1 MKDQKIAEE
10 IVTWIWADLKGRSG
24 LRSAV
29 EMIHPKIR
37 TEIID
42 RHTERVQEILDSHN
56 AKPKDPKP
64 TSTTLKVDN
73 VEAKST
79 SSNIGQKEQS
89 QHSKKEEEA
98 KALAARLANRKGSK
112 S

>member
-37 TEIID
+37 AEIID
-42 RHTERVQEILDSHN
+42 RHTDRVQEILDSHN

-79 SSNIGQKEQS
+79 SSNIGQKDQ
-89 QHSKKEEEA
+89 SKKEEEA
-98 KALAARLANRKGSK
+98 KALAARLASRKGAK
-112 S
+112 A

>member
-1 MKDQKIAEE
+1 MKDQKLAEE
-10 IVTWIWADLKGRSG
+10 IVTWIWADIKGRSG

-37 TEIID
+37 AEIID
-42 RHTERVQEILDSHN
+42 RHTDRVQEILDSHN

-73 VEAKST
+73 VEAKRT
-79 SSNIGQKEQS
+79 SSNIGQKEQ
-89 QHSKKEEEA
+89 SKKEEEA
-98 KALAARLANRKGSK
+98 KALAARLANRKGAK
-112 S
+112 A